1 MTTTSTQLAP
11 VRKSLTLTGRV
22 VPYET
27 EADLGSFTESFA
39 RGCFAESIQN
49 ASHGIPLLLE
59 HDRSKPPIGRAK
71 IEDFE
76 ERADGLYAK
85 FRLDDSPEAIEAHR
99 LAEQGLRAYLSVG
112 FKAIRSTTSKPGS
125 KPHVHHHTARL
136 LEVSL
141 VAIPAYAEAS
151 VTGTR
156 SLNHHRA
163 WLNAQPLPRP
173 TDIPRAR
180 R

>member
-27 EADLGSFTESFA
+27 SADLGAFTESFA
-39 RGCFAESIQN
+39 RGCFADSIEN
-49 ASHGIPLLLE
+49 ARHGIPLLIE
-59 HDRSKPPIGRAK
+59 HNRSKPPIGRAK

-76 ERADGLYAK
+76 ERADGLYAR
-85 FRLDDSPEAIEAHR
+85 FTLDRSPEAIEAHR
-99 LAEQGLRAYLSVG
+99 LAEQGLQAYLSVG
-112 FKAIRSTTSKPGS
+112 FKAIRSTTTKRGQA
-125 KPHVHHHTARL
+125 PHVHHVKARL

-141 VAIPAYAEAS
+141 TAIPAYAEAT
-151 VTGTR
+151 VTNTR
-156 SLNHHRA
+156 SADHYRA

>member
-11 VRKSLTLTGRV
+11 VKTLVITGRV

-27 EADLGSFTESFA
+27 EADLGAFTESFA

-49 ASHGIPLLLE
+49 ASHGIPLLIE
-59 HDRSKPPIGRAK
+59 HDRSKPPVGRAR
-71 IEDFE
+71 IDDFE
-76 ERADGLYAK
+76 ERADGLYAR
-85 FRLDDSPEAIEAHR
+85 FTLDRSPEALEAHR
-99 LAEQGLRAYLSVG
+99 LAEHGLQAYLSVG
-112 FKAIRSTTSKPGS
+112 FKAIRSTTTKRGQI
-125 KPHVHHHTARL
+125 PHVHHVKARL

-141 VAIPAYAEAS
+141 TAIPAYAEAT

-156 SLNHHRA
+156 SLNHYRA
-163 WLNAQPLPRP
+163 WLNAQTLPRL